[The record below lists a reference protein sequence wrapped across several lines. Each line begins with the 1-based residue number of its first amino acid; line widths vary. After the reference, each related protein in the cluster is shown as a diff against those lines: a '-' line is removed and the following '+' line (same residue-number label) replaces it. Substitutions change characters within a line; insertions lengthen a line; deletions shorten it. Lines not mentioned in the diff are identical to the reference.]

1 MFLYKIAL
9 PCGLYKYFTFAYKD
23 ELRPG
28 QFVICPLRGKPTLG
42 MVIEK
47 EHHYDGLV
55 KNIETIL
62 PWLLQPKQL
71 AFIKW
76 LSDYTLTPLG
86 MCLKLVLPFATAAL
100 EKLSCTTDIID
111 IGPLNNYKAA
121 QLNAD
126 QEFCVSQIKE
136 KLNQF
141 SPFLLDG
148 IMGSGK
154 TEVYFDILFEILKNK
169 QQGLVLL
176 PEISLTQQWVKRF
189 EERFGIKPLLWH
201 SKVTLKHKR
210 LIFNTLYAGEPCV
223 VVGARSSLFLPF
235 QNLKLIVVDEEHD
248 ASYKQEDQII
258 YNARDAA
265 VSKAFI
271 ENCPIILASAT
282 PSLETYHNVHINRYQ
297 KLELT
302 KRYTSTDLSP
312 IHLID
317 QRKKV
322 IKSDIRFISPT
333 LSEAISEKL
342 KAKEQTLLFVNR
354 RGYAPL
360 TLCNACGFRFDC
372 SHCSSSLIFHAK
384 QNKLKCHHCNHDEIF
399 PVFCP
404 GCGVKDDFIP
414 CGPGVERLSEEAQKL
429 FPEAKILQMSSDMF
443 SSSTHID
450 EALAKILNNEV
461 DIIIGTQIMAKGH
474 NFPDLT
480 LIGIIDADMS
490 LSGVDLRACE
500 KTFQLLFQLIGR
512 AGRDQKQG
520 VIYIQTHNPDHPVIQ
535 SLQNYQKENFL
546 QAEYEQRKAFNMP
559 PFSKLTTLTLTS
571 PKQSDLLM
579 ACAKLVKN
587 MPTHEGCQI
596 LGPSI
601 PPMIKVRGRERRR
614 FLMMSEKTVNR
625 QKIIAEWVLRIKL
638 PSSVRL
644 SIDIDPYSFF

>member
-9 PCGLYKYFTFAYKD
+9 PCGLYKYFTYAYAG
-23 ELRPG
+23 ELKPG
-28 QFVICPLRGKPTLG
+28 QIVTCPLRGKLTLG
-42 MVIEK
+42 MIIEK
-47 EHHYDGLV
+47 ESHYNGLV

-62 PWLLQPKQL
+62 PWVLTSKQFK
-71 AFIKW
+71 FIKW

-86 MCLKLVLPFATAAL
+86 MCLKLVLPFANTEL
-100 EKLSCTTDIID
+100 EKLKNTTDLIKISS
-111 IGPLNNYKAA
+111 LEAYKPA
-121 QLNAD
+121 QLNTD
-126 QEFCVSQIKE
+126 QELCVNQIKE

-154 TEVYFDILFEILKNK
+154 TEVYFDILFEILKRK

-189 EERFGIKPLLWH
+189 EERFGFKPLLWH
-201 SKVTLKHKR
+201 SKVTIKHKR
-210 LIFNTLYAGEPCV
+210 LIFNTLYTGEPCV
-223 VVGARSSLFLPF
+223 IVGARSSIFLPF
-235 QNLKLIVVDEEHD
+235 QTLKLIVVDEEHD

-265 VSKAFI
+265 VSKAFV

-282 PSLETYHNVHINRYQ
+282 PSLETYHNVQIHRYQ
-297 KLELT
+297 KLELK
-302 KRYTSTDLSP
+302 KRYTKTDLSP

-317 QRKKV
+317 QRKQVK
-322 IKSDIRFISPT
+322 KSDVRFISST
-333 LSEAISEKL
+333 LIEAMEKKL

-372 SHCSSSLIFHAK
+372 SHCSTSLIFHEK
-384 QNKLKCHHCNHDEIF
+384 QNKLKCHHCNHDETF
-399 PVFCP
+399 PIFCP

-414 CGPGVERLSEEAQKL
+414 CGPGVERLYEEAKSL
-429 FPEAKILQMSSDMF
+429 FPEARILQMSSDMF
-443 SSSTHID
+443 SSLHHID
-450 EALAKILNNEV
+450 EAIEKITNNDV

-474 NFPDLT
+474 NFPNLT
-480 LIGIIDADMS
+480 LIGIIDGDMS

-520 VIYIQTHNPDHPVIQ
+520 TVYIQTHNPDHPVIQ
-535 SLQNYQKENFL
+535 SLQGYEKEKFL
-546 QAEYEQRKAFNMP
+546 QAEYEQRKAFHMP
-559 PFSKLTTLTLTS
+559 PFSRLSMITLTS
-571 PKQSDLLM
+571 HKQSDLLM
-579 ACAKLVKN
+579 ACAKLAQSI
-587 MPTHEGCQI
+587 PTHEGCQI

-601 PPMIKVRGRERRR
+601 PPMIKIRGCERRR
-614 FLMMSEKTVNR
+614 FLIMSEKSINR
-625 QKIIAEWVLRIKL
+625 QKIIADWVLRIKL